1 MKADGKRW
9 KVAVVGALGMVGTE
23 MMRTLE
29 RRRFPVAELRA
40 LDLAGNEGEQVE
52 FGGRKLRVQ
61 AACREAFEGVDLAL
75 FSAGAEASL
84 QLAPLAVQAGAVVID
99 NSSAWRMDPACP
111 LVVPEVNPQALAA
124 HRGLI
129 ANPNCSTIQLVVAL
143 QPLHEAARIRRVVVA
158 TYQAV
163 SGAGKKAVD
172 ELARQS
178 RDYLEKGS
186 VSAPQAFA
194 KRLAFNAIPQIDVFL
209 PDGATKEEQ
218 KMVRETAKIMGDDS
232 IRVSATCV
240 RIPVFYGH
248 SEAVN
253 LETQGKLTAE
263 EARTL
268 LRAAPGLVVL
278 DEPERLSY
286 PLAAEIEHTDAV
298 YVGRIREDRTLDCGL
313 TLWIVADNIRKG
325 AALNAVQIAE
335 LLVERSLLRVP

>member
-1 MKADGKRW
+1 M
-9 KVAVVGALGMVGTE
+9 
-23 MMRTLE
+23 
-29 RRRFPVAELRA
+29 
-40 LDLAGNEGEQVE
+40 
-52 FGGRKLRVQ
+52 
-61 AACREAFEGVDLAL
+61 DLAL
-75 FSAGAEASL
+75 FSAGAEACL

-163 SGAGKKAVD
+163 SGAGKKAVE
-172 ELARQS
+172 ELAAPEPRLPG
-178 RDYLEKGS
+178 DGT
-186 VSAPQAFA
+186 VSPPQAFA

-209 PDGATKEEQ
+209 PDGSTKEEQ
-218 KMVRETAKIMGDDS
+218 KMVRETAKIMGDDT

-240 RIPVFYGH
+240 RVPVFYGH

-253 LETQGKLTAE
+253 LETQRKLTAG

-286 PLAAEIEHTDAV
+286 PLAAEIEHSDAV
-298 YVGRIREDRTLDCGL
+298 YVGRIREDRTLELRAEPCGSSP
-313 TLWIVADNIRKG
+313 TTSARG
-325 AALNAVQIAE
+325 
-335 LLVERSLLRVP
+335 RP